1 MDLIIAPL
9 SRQHDRKTFDCGDS
23 SLNQYLHRYA
33 NQDIKKRV
41 SRIYVASPSDIQERV
56 VGYYSL
62 SAGSLHAA
70 DLPKVIRRR
79 LPKYPVPVAM
89 LGRLAISRAYQR
101 QGIGSVLL
109 ADALQRTAQASQV
122 MAVYAVVVDALND
135 RVTEFYHQF
144 GFISLP
150 KQPRKLFLP
159 LDSITVQRPC

>member
-9 SRQHDRKTFDCGDS
+9 SREHDRKTFGCGDS
-23 SLNQYLHRYA
+23 SLNQYLCRYA

-41 SRIYVASPSDIQERV
+41 SRIYVASPSDMPERV
-56 VGYYSL
+56 IGYYSL

-70 DLPKVIRRR
+70 DLPEVIQHR
-79 LPKYPVPVAM
+79 LPKYPVPMAM
-89 LGRLAISRAYQR
+89 LGRLAISKAYQR

-122 MAVYAVVVDALND
+122 MAIYAVVVDALND
-135 RVTEFYHQF
+135 RTSGFCHQF

-150 KQPRKLFLP
+150 KTSP
-159 LDSITVQRPC
+159 